1 MVGSA
6 PTSHP
11 GGEPVEWG
19 TTVTVV
25 QVGSTSRMPAFLRAM
40 RPKQWLKNVLLAL
53 APLSAGVLLEPG
65 VIVEVLLAIIAFS
78 LTSSGGYMLNDL
90 LDIQSDRLHPKKRF
104 RPIPSGEFPVRAAWP
119 TALVLLVVPSAVAI
133 VAGHVLF
140 GAVLLTYVVIQ
151 VSYCIWLKHQPVIDI
166 IVVASGFVLRAIAG
180 AAVVGIPVT
189 QWFLLVISS
198 GSLFMVAGKR
208 YSEKVGSA
216 GQEELHTR
224 KTLDL
229 YSLGY
234 LRFVWTVA
242 ATLTMLSYAMWAFDL
257 NGGTSIGSIASI
269 VPFGVALLLYAFD
282 IEKGDASAPEEVVLK
297 DVRLF
302 VCGMIWAGLFLVSV
316 LARLYGWEL
325 PTL

>member
-1 MVGSA
+1 
-6 PTSHP
+6 
-11 GGEPVEWG
+11 
-19 TTVTVV
+19 
-25 QVGSTSRMPAFLRAM
+25 M

-53 APLSAGVLLEPG
+53 APLSAGVILEPG
-65 VIVEVLLAIIAFS
+65 VIPEVVLAIIAFS

-90 LDIQSDRLHPKKRF
+90 LDIESDRLHPKKRF
-104 RPIPSGEFPVRAAWP
+104 RPIPSGEFPSRVAWP
-119 TALVLLVVPSAVAI
+119 TSIVLLIAPAAIALLLGYATFGVVLAA
-133 VAGHVLF
+133 
-140 GAVLLTYVVIQ
+140 YVVIQ

-180 AAVVGIPVT
+180 AAVVGVPVT

-208 YSEKVGSA
+208 YSEKVSSEGNEA
-216 GQEELHTR
+216 AHTR

-282 IEKGDASAPEEVVLK
+282 IERGEAAAPEEVVFKDLK
-297 DVRLF
+297 LF
-302 VCGMIWAGLFLVSV
+302 AVGGIWAALFLVSV
-316 LARLYGWEL
+316 LARQYGWEL